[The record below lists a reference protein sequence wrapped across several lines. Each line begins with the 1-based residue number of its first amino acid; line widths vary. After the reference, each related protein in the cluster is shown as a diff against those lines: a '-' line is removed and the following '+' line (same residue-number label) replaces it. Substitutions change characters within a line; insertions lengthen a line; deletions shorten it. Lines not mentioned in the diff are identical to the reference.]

1 MAASEAANGKSRMVA
16 LAKPNEKAMRNLGL
30 QEKQQTVKQQFQER
44 TMTSIQFVVFGVMI
58 GTLALLAGCPQ
69 PPSLKCNPN
78 QIDIVPKIAGSLTDL
93 TWKVTTTCAGPLNGI
108 VCFEGGNESLCA
120 ANILDTPTINSKSV
134 TNLTSSRAV
143 DFLLPFG
150 AERVSF
156 LYCDS
161 STLSL
166 TTPHTCSD
174 GSAPRTKTVDRQ
186 EPPCPSG
193 EKACHDFCIP
203 ESATCCGDGSWC
215 TSSVPI
221 CCGEFCCCPAAAPL
235 LCPNDDVCR
244 ASLSNCPPGAGGD
257 TITCENSIRIEIGP
271 ADSCQCDDL
280 TPIIDPNTGEL
291 LFEPTLS
298 CAVGTPDELITIIPK

>member
-1 MAASEAANGKSRMVA
+1 
-16 LAKPNEKAMRNLGL
+16 MRNLGL

-44 TMTSIQFVVFGVMI
+44 TMASIQFVVFGVMI
-58 GTLALLAGCPQ
+58 GTLALLAGCPL
-69 PPSLKCNPN
+69 PLPSLKCNPN
-78 QIDIVPKIAGSLTDL
+78 QIDIVPKIAGSLTDF
-93 TWKVTTTCAGPLNGI
+93 TWKVTTTCAGPLDGI
-108 VCFEGGNESLCA
+108 VCFEGGNESLCS
-120 ANILDTPTINSKSV
+120 ANILDTPTINSEGV
-134 TNLTSSRAV
+134 TNVTSSFAV
-143 DFLLPFG
+143 DFLLPSG

-161 STLSL
+161 AILSL

-174 GSAPRTKTVDRQ
+174 GSAPQTKTVDREVCQ
-186 EPPCPSG
+186 AG
-193 EKACHDFCIP
+193 EKDCHGFCIP
-203 ESATCCGDGSWC
+203 ESATCCEDGSFC
-215 TSSVPI
+215 SSSFPI
-221 CCGEFCCCPAAAPL
+221 CVERNFCCDASSPL

-257 TITCENSIRIEIGP
+257 TITCENSIRIETGP

-298 CAVGTPDELITIIPK
+298 CNVGTPDELITITPK